1 MRKPKIYAQ
10 VPDFDQQTQ
19 AVYQLEP
26 VDMGDHVYVGVQVVD
41 LPEVE
46 EDEEIEM

>member
-26 VDMGDHVYVGVQVVD
+26 VDMGDHVYVGAQVVD

-46 EDEEIEM
+46 EEPEF

>member
-1 MRKPKIYAQ
+1 MTKVCTKYAQ

-26 VDMGDHVYVGVQVVD
+26 VDMGDHVYVGVEVVD
-41 LPEVE
+41 LPEA
-46 EDEEIEM
+46 DEEIEM